1 MMFIKIKIYFI
12 LSMALLSSKVMAC
25 PACVGA
31 VQGSED
37 DYTAYI
43 LMGFIAFTYVPG
55 YFIYRIIKKA
65 KKVEKNLEMAQ
76 RSSHLKA
83 D

>member
-1 MMFIKIKIYFI
+1 MLDKIKIFF
-12 LSMALLSSKVMAC
+12 LATMALISSKAMAC

-55 YFIYRIIKKA
+55 YFIFRIIKKS

>member
-1 MMFIKIKIYFI
+1 MFIKIKIYFI